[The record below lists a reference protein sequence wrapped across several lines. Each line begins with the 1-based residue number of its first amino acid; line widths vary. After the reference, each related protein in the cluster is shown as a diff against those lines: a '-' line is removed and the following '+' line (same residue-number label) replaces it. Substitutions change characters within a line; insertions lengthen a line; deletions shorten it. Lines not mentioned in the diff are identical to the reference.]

1 MKLINNNKL
10 SSYTT
15 MKKTYIIPSVN
26 ELYMDSEQ
34 LIAESLT
41 VDASQE
47 GGEALVKGSS
57 WGTINK
63 SDWDVFSKENDWQ

>member
-1 MKLINNNKL
+1 
-10 SSYTT
+10 

-41 VDASQE
+41 VDPTQT
-47 GGEALVKGSS
+47 GDEALVKGSS